1 MDEASKSTLII
12 HYPDQ
17 SKPEVISTIGG
28 QIDILPTIA
37 NLMDFDAPYALGK
50 DLLNYD
56 ENKGYV
62 VLRDGSVVTKD
73 FIYFNDLREVYDYD
87 TGKLLDLNLYD
98 DKITSYINEL
108 NVSDIIITK
117 DAFKYGFEN

>member
-1 MDEASKSTLII
+1 MRR
-12 HYPDQ
+12 
-17 SKPEVISTIGG
+17 
-28 QIDILPTIA
+28 
-37 NLMDFDAPYALGK
+37 NALGK

-117 DAFKYGFEN
+117 DAYAF

>member
-1 MDEASKSTLII
+1 MENTL
-12 HYPDQ
+12 
-17 SKPEVISTIGG
+17 
-28 QIDILPTIA
+28 
-37 NLMDFDAPYALGK
+37 
-50 DLLNYD
+50 
-56 ENKGYV
+56 
-62 VLRDGSVVTKD
+62 
-73 FIYFNDLREVYDYD
+73 YD